1 MPLPIKI
8 EHRIGVQTPAE
19 VIWKIISD
27 IPGWPAWNPLYTKAA
42 GEVRFGAK
50 LTFEVALPGE
60 TPRPLTATVLDWT
73 PNEQILW
80 NVSMFAGL
88 LRTTR
93 YVEIETLP
101 NGNCIFSNGEI
112 FEGPMIRF
120 LGKRTRK
127 AVKAGFTAMGEAVRD
142 RAEALWKS
150 EGPSA
155 TSGAG

>member
-1 MPLPIKI
+1 M
-8 EHRIGVQTPAE
+8 G
-19 VIWKIISD
+19 
-27 IPGWPAWNPLYTKAA
+27 PGASPSRFAA
-42 GEVRFGAK
+42 SHTLACGAFAS
-50 LTFEVALPGE
+50 T
-60 TPRPLTATVLDWT
+60 LTATVLDWT

-142 RAEALWKS
+142 RAEADWRGRAK
-150 EGPSA
+150 A
-155 TSGAG
+155 AI